1 MISDY
6 DIKSSKVS
14 EVLFGSKVKKKLN
27 NNVDKLVRQVN
38 INAKSPKLVPV
49 ATGKTLS
56 SVRMERLGTNTWQ
69 LSSINWGNW
78 RYDWNGVNNKYTTYT
93 RGFKITVPR
102 GKNAHKYNW
111 FMEALNKLDN
121 QGKVSDILLDIYD

>member
-1 MISDY
+1 MKTEYNIN
-6 DIKSSKVS
+6 SKVS
-14 EVLFGSKVKKKLN
+14 EVLFSSKIKKKLN

-56 SVRMERLGTNTWQ
+56 SVRMERLGTNTWK

-78 RYDWNGVNNKYTTYT
+78 RYDWDGVNGKYVAST

-111 FMEALNKLDN
+111 FMEALDKLDN

>member
-1 MISDY
+1 MKTEYKID
-6 DIKSSKVS
+6 SKLS
-14 EVLFGSKVKKKLN
+14 EVLFGSKIKNKLN

-69 LSSINWGNW
+69 LSSINWGNV
-78 RYDWNGVNNKYTTYT
+78 RYDAEGNTTSYTTYQG
-93 RGFKITVPR
+93 GFKIRVPAYKNY
-102 GKNAHKYNW
+102 GKNKW
-111 FMEALNKLDN
+111 FEEAYEKLDN

>member
-1 MISDY
+1 MKNEYNIN
-6 DIKSSKVS
+6 SKVS
-14 EVLFGSKVKKKLN
+14 EVLFGSKVKRKLN

-56 SVRMERLGTNTWQ
+56 SVRMERLGTQTWK

-78 RYDWNGVNNKYTTYT
+78 RYDWNGVNRKYIAYT
-93 RGFKITVPR
+93 GGFKITVPR
-102 GKNAHKYNW
+102 GKNARKYNW
-111 FMEALNKLDN
+111 FMEALDKLNK

>member
-14 EVLFGSKVKKKLN
+14 EILFGAKVKKKLN

-78 RYDWNGVNNKYTTYT
+78 RYDWNGVNKKYTTST

-111 FMEALNKLDN
+111 FMEALEKLDN